1 MVEVAIMEV
10 INMSR
15 MFDGSMAAASAMFMT
30 VVGMGIWGAHKIW
43 GLVNTKGFCQM
54 RVRNRS
60 M

>member
-1 MVEVAIMEV
+1 MEV